1 MTIAK
6 NTGFDMGYA
15 KTAERKR
22 EWENLKPEIYR
33 AMRQGLNVQEFWDLK
48 GWNGREPWYA
58 VKPVGF
64 HWSRVQKE
72 LLATG
77 KPPEETP
84 EPEPK
89 KETIKTVPKENDTSE
104 TDNEGLRRGQWF
116 NLGELQNK
124 LYQDLNEEELKVYK
138 KVYNEQRRK
147 ILQKYRCKTLI
158 ELRNTYNVKSID
170 ELLEK
175 KIMPLHVVYQKE
187 REANQN
193 LKKKPEEPKPEEN
206 NELVLQKQEVKQEQ
220 PTLINDNHAEIV
232 HSNVKIS
239 FEGEPSAIRSMLK
252 ELLRG

>member
-1 MTIAK
+1 M
-6 NTGFDMGYA
+6 GFDMGY
-15 KTAERKR
+15 KR
-22 EWENLKPEIYR
+22 SDAMKRQWENLKPEIYR
-33 AMRQGLNVQEFWDLK
+33 AMRQGLNVQQFWDLK
-48 GWNGREPWYA
+48 GWDGREPWYA
-58 VKPVGF
+58 IKPVGF
-64 HWSRVQKE
+64 HWSRVQRE

-77 KPPEETP
+77 KPPEEMP

-89 KETIKTVPKENDTSE
+89 PKPKPKENDTSE
-104 TDNEGLRRGQWF
+104 TNDQALRRGQWF

-124 LYQDLNEEELKVYK
+124 RYQDLNEEELKQYK
-138 KVYNEQRRK
+138 KVYGEQRRK

-187 REANQN
+187 REANQH
-193 LKKKPEEPKPEEN
+193 LEKKPEEPKPEEN
-206 NELVLQKQEVKQEQ
+206 NELVLQKQTVKQEQ

-239 FEGEPSAIRSMLK
+239 FEGEPSAIKSMLRQ
-252 ELLRG
+252 LLNS